1 MKTHGADIIIVGA
14 GVIGCAIAYFL
25 SKEGM
30 KVVVVEQD
38 SLGDHASGFSAGL
51 LSPKPRVSKE
61 VLRPMRQESYQMHKT
76 LYPQL
81 KEESGVDYY
90 FHESPRMELAFTET
104 EADELKSQVDSG
116 QKQWGKLRWL
126 DKDDVHNLESR
137 VSDEVIG
144 ATYSEE
150 GGRVDSYR
158 FCLALAQAAE
168 KNGAEIRHGQVIGL
182 GKDGTRVTAVKLASH
197 DIPCDRVMLA
207 MGPWAEMASSWL
219 GIPIPVKPQKGQQ
232 LRIRA
237 LGPPFLSSLSWPG
250 GGAGMTPTKHSGLLY
265 VGATHEDAGFDKQ
278 ITEEGK
284 TGIINGMLT
293 MVPSLE
299 DAELE
304 LQTACLRPL
313 SADELPIIGK
323 VSGYDNAYLA
333 TGHWTS
339 GIIFSPITARI
350 MTDLIIK
357 GTTHVSIEP
366 FAPDRFLSGKGR

>member
-1 MKTHGADIIIVGA
+1 MQTDGADVVIVGA

-38 SLGDHASGFSAGL
+38 SIGDHASGFSAGL
-51 LSPKPRVSKE
+51 VSSMPLAGKE
-61 VLRPMRQESYQMHKT
+61 VLRPMGQETYQMHKV

-81 KEESGVDYY
+81 KEETGIDYY
-90 FHESPRMELAFTET
+90 FREAARMVLAFTEA
-104 EADELKSQVDSG
+104 EADELKLRVDTG
-116 QKQWGKLRWL
+116 QKRWGKQRWL
-126 DKDDVHNLESR
+126 DKDDVHNIESR
-137 VSDEVIG
+137 VSDDVIG

-158 FCLALAQAAE
+158 FVLALAQAAE
-168 KNGAEIRHGQVIGL
+168 KNGVEIRHGQVIGL
-182 GKDGTRVTAVKLASH
+182 VKDGTRVTAVKLSSRN
-197 DIPCDRVMLA
+197 ITGERVILA
-207 MGPWAEMASSWL
+207 MGPWAGMASSWL
-219 GIPIPVKPQKGQQ
+219 GVPIPVKPQKGQQ

-237 LGPPFLSSLSWPG
+237 SGPPFLSSLSWTG
-250 GGAGMTPTKHSGLLY
+250 GGAGITPTKHDGLIY
-265 VGATHEDAGFDKQ
+265 VGATHEDAGFGNQ

-284 TGIINGMLT
+284 TSIINGMLT
-293 MVPSLE
+293 MVSSLVE
-299 DAELE
+299 AELV

-323 VSGYDNAYLA
+323 VPGWDNAYLA

-357 GTTHVSIEP
+357 GNTPISIEP